1 MKEELYIIKDGER
14 IAVDLSTPSG
24 ITLKMNSNLLE
35 DLSKMTASH
44 SYTFSLPFTRRNR
57 ESFDM
62 IEDVRHGSH
71 MFGVRLK
78 AEYRL
83 NGIPLFKDGNI
94 YVDEVAGGYKAVMTW
109 QLAGGFEA
117 LKNADIN
124 ICELNSLGTY
134 RAGLTGG
141 GSRATNEPGI
151 PYDNWRNDMDVT
163 RPWYT
168 PGYPG
173 ASPQPVVPVYR
184 IIQLINDHYGTS
196 FDFGAPYQM
205 SDNDNEAH
213 DFIKYGVVPLVTR
226 KHPDYSVPVERPIS
240 STILPLVSIG
250 GKNNCLQLSN
260 NDGEYITV
268 SGNEISV
275 SETYRYG
282 TGYDNVANIVIKGE
296 MKVWYGL
303 NESKPSDN
311 VELRIYG
318 RYRHIENKDVKE
330 EVREISSV
338 TCEIEK
344 QQNGSYYKFEIDE
357 EIKQG
362 ININES
368 REWMIE
374 SVFIGFSENIKTT
387 LNTSVTAEPAFREWR
402 GGYDIYVTE
411 NLPEVSCLTFMKS
424 IFYIIGAFPVTASDG
439 SVRPAYFND
448 LRGNLSARHYID
460 WSGKIN
466 GTISQMA
473 ESTKFTFGGLGQE
486 SFFLMKNESIDKDG
500 EDGYQSY
507 KSHIVTKNG
516 VLEKQKTIIQLPFYG
531 ASTAEGKTINTYK
544 IDDGVLK
551 WQDAKPAVGMI
562 KMATAANWDRPLGST
577 STPNGGSNVL
587 GMYLW
592 QFPKDL
598 SASDTFAYLQSMALR
613 PYVVTE
619 SFRLNEFDVRDLN
632 YSIPIYID
640 KYNSFFAVV
649 SIQYTARS
657 SAKVELVR
665 LPLTTEK

>member
-24 ITLKMNSNLLE
+24 ITLKINSNLLE
-35 DLSKMTASH
+35 DLSNLTASH
-44 SYTFSLPFTRRNR
+44 SYTFILPFTRRNR
-57 ESFDM
+57 ESFGM
-62 IEDVRHGSH
+62 IEDVRHKSQ

-124 ICELNSLGTY
+124 ICELDSLGTY
-134 RAGLTGG
+134 RVGLTGV

-151 PYDNWRNDMDVT
+151 HYDNWRNDMDVT

-205 SDNDNEAH
+205 GDDDNDAH

-226 KHPDYSVPVERPIS
+226 KHPDYSVPVERLIS
-240 STILPLVSIG
+240 STALPLVSIG
-250 GKNNCLQLSN
+250 GEKNCLQLS
-260 NDGEYITV
+260 DKEGEYITV
-268 SGNEISV
+268 SGNEIFV

-296 MKVWYGL
+296 MKVWYGR

-318 RYRHIENKDVKE
+318 RYKKINEVIEVKE
-330 EVREISSV
+330 VASV
-338 TCEIEK
+338 TCEMQKEELG
-344 QQNGSYYKFEIDE
+344 NYYIFNFEE

-362 ININES
+362 KDKETGES
-368 REWMIE
+368 IE

-387 LNTSVTAEPAFREWR
+387 LNTSVTSEPAFREWR
-402 GGYDIYVTE
+402 GGYDIYITE
-411 NLPEVSCLTFMKS
+411 NLPEISCLTFMKS
-424 IFYIIGAFPVTASDG
+424 VFYIIGAFPVTASDG

-448 LRGNLSARHYID
+448 LRKNLFSHHYVD

-466 GTISQMA
+466 GTISQMS
-473 ESTKFTFGGLGQE
+473 ESIKFTFGGLGQE
-486 SFFLMKNESIDKDG
+486 SFFLMKNESLDKDG
-500 EDGYQSY
+500 EDGYQSD
-507 KSHIVTKNG
+507 KSHLITENG
-516 VLEKQKTIIQLPFYG
+516 VLEKQKIIIQLPFYG
-531 ASTAEGKTINTYK
+531 ASTADGNSINTYK

-551 WQDAKPAVGMI
+551 WHDAKPAVGMI
-562 KMATAANWDRPLGST
+562 KIATTANWNRPLGST
-577 STPNGGSNVL
+577 STPNGGANVL

-592 QFPKDL
+592 QFPQDL

-632 YSIPIYID
+632 YSIPIYLD

-649 SIQYTARS
+649 SVQYTARS